1 MKSVFVIL
9 VAVIMAATAAPPTH
23 RLRSK
28 SAPPSAAAAPPSA
41 SAASDKAKFV
51 AAALGEEKWQL
62 EVGFL
67 SEGARTK
74 HVHYTHGRSS
84 DPSHVSPDGMTREDF
99 YKHMAKVHAEAYP
112 SSTSPTGSI
121 LVFGVVAQERYKDK
135 PPGLS
140 DTHKHTPC
148 FTTTPHYWNKV
159 SRISREKFKVP
170 LNAVAHRTYAAMF
183 AYVRS
188 PTRCPSPNAPVK
200 ARF

>member
-1 MKSVFVIL
+1 MKSVLVIL
-9 VAVIMAATAAPPTH
+9 VAVVMAATAAPPTH

-51 AAALGEEKWQL
+51 AAALGEEEWQL

-84 DPSHVSPDGMTREDF
+84 DPSHVSPDDMTREDF

-121 LVFGVVAQERYKDK
+121 LVFGVAAQERYKDNC
-135 PPGLS
+135 LDS
-140 DTHKHTPC
+140 ATRTNTPRALRPRR
-148 FTTTPHYWNKV
+148 TTGTRYQGFQGRN
-159 SRISREKFKVP
+159 SKF
-170 LNAVAHRTYAAMF
+170 L
-183 AYVRS
+183 
-188 PTRCPSPNAPVK
+188 
-200 ARF
+200 